1 MGTLFR
7 LSFRLFLRVFS
18 STFFAVIYTPTNLR
32 TSGWFSVSIYCILR
46 CNFSS
51 KSQTSAAITGIVAK
65 KNNSVLRLISE
76 TKISSTTTKVQ
87 QQKKT
92 NNIFFF
98 IEIKIFKERR
108 RSEYKT
114 SWDFIAKF

>member
-1 MGTLFR
+1 
-7 LSFRLFLRVFS
+7 VFS

-32 TSGWFSVSIYCILR
+32 TSGWFSVSIYCTLR

-87 QQKKT
+87 QQKKKLI
-92 NNIFFF
+92 IFFF
-98 IEIKIFKERR
+98 LLKLKFLKKGDG
-108 RSEYKT
+108 RSTKT
-114 SWDFIAKF
+114 CHGILLPNSKFPLL